1 MTNVAKKLEKN
12 KRKIWGIFKVIK
24 GIMAFS
30 FKNMKKIILAT
41 DSVSL
46 MQMLPLF
53 PSIYV
58 GFNVF
63 FASFWPKRILFFSSK
78 QVNFK
83 SYLLNFT
90 IKITLKFT

>member
-24 GIMAFS
+24 GIMTFS

-58 GFNVF
+58 GFKN
-63 FASFWPKRILFFSSK
+63 KK
-78 QVNFK
+78 
-83 SYLLNFT
+83 
-90 IKITLKFT
+90 IKVSN

>member
-24 GIMAFS
+24 GIMTFS

-83 SYLLNFT
+83 EYPYFS
-90 IKITLKFT
+90 IQ

>member
-1 MTNVAKKLEKN
+1 MTNVAKKLEKHH
-12 KRKIWGIFKVIK
+12 RKIWKIVTLAN
-24 GIMAFS
+24 GIMRFS

-41 DSVSL
+41 NSVSL

-78 QVNFK
+78 QVKSK
-83 SYLLNFT
+83 SYPYV
-90 IKITLKFT
+90 ITQ